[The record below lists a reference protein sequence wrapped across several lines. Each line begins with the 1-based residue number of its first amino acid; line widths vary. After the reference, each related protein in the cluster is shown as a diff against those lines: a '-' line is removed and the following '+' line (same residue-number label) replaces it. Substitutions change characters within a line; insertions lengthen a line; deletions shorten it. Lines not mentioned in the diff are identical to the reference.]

1 MKRPM
6 IRCDARSMS
15 VDIAGGIG
23 PLNFITARRRVGS
36 ADKRLDS
43 VRSTQ
48 GAVACSSL
56 NDEIGRMLRLPN

>member
-23 PLNFITARRRVGS
+23 PLNFITARRLLAPRQSIQRQGRYCGRPDRHG
-36 ADKRLDS
+36 AARLAMTTGN
-43 VRSTQ
+43 R
-48 GAVACSSL
+48 
-56 NDEIGRMLRLPN
+56 